1 MTQNIGVKIKDLRET
16 AGISPE
22 EFAERAAVTTQ
33 QLEMIETG
41 KALPSLAVVSRILRV
56 LGIRIGTLLDGME
69 NTGPIVTRANERKA
83 AVSFSNHDSGPRE
96 NLDFYSLAEGKTDR
110 HMEPFVVRVEKS
122 APPEE
127 IHLSQHEGEEFLYIL
142 DGELTLVYGK
152 ETYVLKRGDSIYYD
166 SIVPHYL
173 SSTASEGARI
183 LAVLYNPF

>member
-41 KALPSLAVVSRILRV
+41 KALPSLAVVSRIVRV

-142 DGELTLVYGK
+142 DGELT
-152 ETYVLKRGDSIYYD
+152 RQQPFFN
-166 SIVPHYL
+166 PH
-173 SSTASEGARI
+173 
-183 LAVLYNPF
+183 F